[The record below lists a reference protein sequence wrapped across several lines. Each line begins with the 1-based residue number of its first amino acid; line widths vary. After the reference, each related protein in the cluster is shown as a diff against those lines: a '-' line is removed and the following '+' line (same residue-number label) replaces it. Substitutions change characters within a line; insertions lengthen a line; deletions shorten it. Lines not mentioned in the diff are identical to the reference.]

1 MKGEISMYG
10 SERTLYP
17 MLGVGAFFVMFW
29 VGFVVSYELGLACWM
44 LVFNAFAS
52 ACMGAWFVARLQIA
66 DEYPGAYRPAPEAQE
81 SWDTGGTKRPV
92 LMPRFFIPTGR

>member
-1 MKGEISMYG
+1 
-10 SERTLYP
+10 

-52 ACMGAWFVARLQIA
+52 ACMGAWFVARLQVS
-66 DEYPGAYRPAPEAQE
+66 DEHPGAYRPAPDRHE
-81 SWDTGGTKRPV
+81 SRDSGGTTRPV
-92 LMPRFFIPTGR
+92 LTPGFFVPTSR